1 MVQPFLILKGGR
13 AGASRGEKKSRKAIQ
28 KLGLKQITGITRVS
42 LKKSKTVLFAISNPE
57 VYKSPTS
64 ETYVIFGEAKSE
76 DLGAQKAAQAAD
88 QFRVPDKK
96 AGASVAAPAAAT
108 ASSVEDIDEG
118 DLDEKDIELVMN
130 QASST
135 RAAAVAALKK
145 NDKDIV
151 NSIMELTMA

>member
-1 MVQPFLILKGGR
+1 M
-13 AGASRGEKKSRKAIQ
+13 
-28 KLGLKQITGITRVS
+28 
-42 LKKSKTVLFAISNPE
+42 KKSKTVLFAISNPE

-96 AGASVAAPAAAT
+96 AAAPFAAPAAAT
-108 ASSVEDIDEG
+108 SSSSGEEVDEG
-118 DLDEKDIELVMN
+118 DIDAKDIDLVMA
-130 QASST
+130 QASCT

-151 NSIMELTMA
+151 NAIMELTMA